1 MDRRT
6 SAEVMDEWLPLTGAT
21 VVDVG
26 CGDGWLV
33 RMLTAKGAHVTGVEV
48 SPKHLA
54 HARSFPTVGDE
65 HYLQGIAEDLPLP
78 SRSADIVI
86 FFNSLHHVDKAGLP
100 KAMREAAR
108 VLKPGGILFVSE
120 PLAEGD
126 YFDLMKPVHDET
138 QVRKQAQDILKL
150 APEFGLLAEKQLTHI
165 DTVILKDFD
174 AFHDRLTSINPQV
187 RERFIEREDD
197 LRDSFARHGRQNADG
212 SWSFDQPMRALLLRR
227 A

>member
-1 MDRRT
+1 MERRT
-6 SAEVMDEWLPLTGAT
+6 SVEVMEELLPLQGAN

-33 RMLTAKGAHVTGVEV
+33 RLLTEKGAHVIGIEV

-54 HARSFPTVGDE
+54 HARSFPAVGDE
-65 HYLQGIAEDLPLP
+65 SYLQGIAEDLPLP
-78 SRSADIVI
+78 TRSCDIVI

-108 VLKPGGILFVSE
+108 VLKSGGILYVSE

-138 QVRKQAQDILKL
+138 QVRKQAQDILRL
-150 APEFGLLAEKQLTHI
+150 APEFGLLVERQLTHI
-165 DTVILKDFD
+165 DTVTFPDFM

-187 RERFIEREDD
+187 RERFMEREEDM
-197 LRDSFARHGRQNADG
+197 RESFIRHGRHNADG
-212 SWSFDQPMRALLLRR
+212 SWSFDQPMRVVLLRR